1 METLEEI
8 KLEPSKSTR
17 PRVSIEEDKWNSL
30 NDLELW
36 SAFTRGNE
44 GAFIKI
50 YNDYFKELCDFG
62 VQYAPISLIED
73 AVQNL
78 FIDLRKRRDKLPK
91 LQKSIRL
98 FLFQC
103 LKRRV
108 FNMSKKNKIRCRGEV
123 GEQQFGI
130 IPPRED
136 IIILDQVQKEK
147 LEKLDRAL
155 AGLKEKHREAIYYY
169 FYKGMAYEEV
179 RDLLGFQDVKCARN
193 LIYKVV
199 GKLRKVF

>member
-1 METLEEI
+1 
-8 KLEPSKSTR
+8 
-17 PRVSIEEDKWNSL
+17 
-30 NDLELW
+30 
-36 SAFTRGNE
+36 
-44 GAFIKI
+44 
-50 YNDYFKELCDFG
+50 
-62 VQYAPISLIED
+62 
-73 AVQNL
+73 
-78 FIDLRKRRDKLPK
+78 
-91 LQKSIRL
+91 
-98 FLFQC
+98 
-103 LKRRV
+103 
-108 FNMSKKNKIRCRGEV
+108 MSKKNKIRCRGEV

-199 GKLRKVF
+199 GKPVSYTHLRAHETDSYLVCRLLLEKKKK